1 MTTPTAFSLRRDL
14 ALTAWQV
21 RYSQRAFWRNRRP
34 AILSIVF
41 PLMFL
46 IVFGSLNNG
55 HIDTRGNLSFIDFYV
70 PGIVAYAIILTCFNT
85 TALGFAALRANG
97 VLKRLRVTPLPWWV
111 FVAGTVGSTLLV
123 VTLSVAI
130 MLTVGILVFGAHL
143 HTGTLP
149 GFLLTLVLGCACFTT
164 LGVGAARL
172 IAKPENGMGI
182 LVIITLPLMFI
193 SNIFFPLDGAPGWL
207 NDVARVFP
215 FRALADGLQVAFD
228 PRTKGDGIVSH
239 DLLVLA
245 IWTAVGARIMLRF
258 LQQLVSRA

>member
-1 MTTPTAFSLRRDL
+1 MTPQTFTVRRDL
-14 ALTAWQV
+14 ALVAWQV
-21 RYSQRAFWRNRRP
+21 RYSQRAFWRSRRA
-34 AILSIVF
+34 AIMSIAF

-111 FVAGTVGSTLLV
+111 FIAGTVGSTLAV
-123 VTLSVAI
+123 VTLSIAI
-130 MLTVGILVFGAHL
+130 MLLVGIVAFGAHL

-149 GFLLTLVLGCACFTT
+149 GFLITLVLGCACFTT
-164 LGVGAARL
+164 LGISAARL
-172 IAKPENGMGI
+172 IQKPENGMGI

-207 NDVARVFP
+207 NDVAKIFP

-228 PRTKGDGIVSH
+228 PRTRGSGIVAH

-245 IWTAVGARIMLRF
+245 IWTLVGTRTMLRF
-258 LQQLVSRA
+258 LQQLASRA

>member
-1 MTTPTAFSLRRDL
+1 
-14 ALTAWQV
+14 
-21 RYSQRAFWRNRRP
+21 
-34 AILSIVF
+34 
-41 PLMFL
+41 MFL

-123 VTLSVAI
+123 VDALDRDHA
-130 MLTVGILVFGAHL
+130 GASASWPSAR
-143 HTGTLP
+143 TCTSRTLP
-149 GFLLTLVLGCACFTT
+149 GFLITLVLGCACFTT
-164 LGVGAARL
+164 LGIGAARL

-193 SNIFFPLDGAPGWL
+193 SNIFFPLDDAPAWL
-207 NDVARVFP
+207 NDVAKVFP

-228 PRTKGDGIVSH
+228 PRTHGSGIVGH

-245 IWTAVGARIMLRF
+245 IWTLVGARIMLRF
-258 LQQLVSRA
+258 LQQLTSRA